1 MNDAETSEP
10 GTDMMPTEY
19 KERKMAPAPL
29 SSRTIDIH
37 TKDMHSSV
45 MTKMT
50 RNLAT
55 KAANFFITEN
65 HSMRQCA

>member
-1 MNDAETSEP
+1 
-10 GTDMMPTEY
+10 
-19 KERKMAPAPL
+19 
-29 SSRTIDIH
+29 
-37 TKDMHSSV
+37 MHSSV